1 MGKRS
6 TRRSAFAGSR
16 KRTGA
21 RLTVPF
27 GRGSVGVPRGLAG
40 WNQVPVTAAVIAG
53 LLAATVGVQAE
64 ERKPRKVKPATA
76 VETVMDRQIRNAVDA
91 GDGDLLTRSLR
102 QKVVEQP
109 GNVDARLALGTD
121 YERQGADELA
131 IEHYRIAAGEYGSEI
146 AASRLA
152 RTLDRLGESDQAV
165 EVLVRFCDSHAA
177 ASSRILSELG
187 ILEDEMNRQSGGEQ
201 YHRRALGAALVESAP
216 GQDALHSNLGY
227 NLISQKKFVEAEEQ
241 LRVALE
247 LNPRSETARN
257 NLALALSSAPA
268 ATAAQVT
275 EAILQWQSLS
285 GPAAAHNNLAA
296 VYLEQSRYAEARR
309 ELERALAFDRANG
322 AALKNWEV
330 LAILDGKPAQVTSP
344 VRMEVAQAPLPKKTN
359 LLRRLFSRKHPV
371 ATSAVAEVAHQRK
384 QTQRQ

>member
-21 RLTVPF
+21 RLT
-27 GRGSVGVPRGLAG
+27 VGVPRGLAG

-227 NLISQKKFVEAEEQ
+227 NLISQKKFVEAEQQ

-322 AALKNWEV
+322 AALKNLET
-330 LAILDGKPAQVTSP
+330 LATLDGKPAQVTAP
-344 VRMEVAQAPLPKKTN
+344 VPMEVAQAPLPKKTN